1 MFILQNDTFKFC
13 RWDIEGWILLHPGL
27 RYYATMRSESI
38 HLIEKKGESSHTHVT
53 PTSESANNRRSVI
66 NGWPVHADE
75 SGDRLAW
82 NLPDELFSQ
91 LSWSTGPW
99 IRETRKSWSGLLI
112 FLRRTLHFGPQ
123 HPLRL
128 LLLQCCLLP
137 ASSPTL
143 VAYNDILLFFYGA
156 QGG

>member
-1 MFILQNDTFKFC
+1 
-13 RWDIEGWILLHPGL
+13 
-27 RYYATMRSESI
+27 MRSKSI
-38 HLIEKKGESSHTHVT
+38 HLIEKKGQTHTHVT

-137 ASSPTL
+137 WQGRPAHPHSLPITIFYYFSTAHKAASWQKSRK
-143 VAYNDILLFFYGA
+143 FFTSIEKL
-156 QGG
+156 